1 MAVTAG
7 SSKAVI
13 ARSGSDEATPR
24 RSLVVLVTGGSRGI
38 GRAVCVAFG
47 AQGHTVVAAAR
58 DVKALEETARLVR
71 EAGGVGSH
79 VTCDM
84 RDPAAIEAMVLTV
97 IECHG
102 RIDILVNNAGGGT
115 SGRPMTSDE
124 TPDADWLAT
133 IDLNL
138 TSVFRTCKAVTPHM
152 KERRSGAIVTVASI
166 ASRQASNLSGIAYT
180 AAKSGLAGLN
190 RHLAKELG
198 PYGIRVNAVAP
209 GIIASERVQAKFAT
223 YTDDERA
230 AISARVPLGRIGTVE
245 EVASVVAFLASPGAS
260 YVHGALIDIN
270 GGMFM
275 A

>member
-1 MAVTAG
+1 M
-7 SSKAVI
+7 
-13 ARSGSDEATPR
+13 RSTVA
-24 RSLVVLVTGGSRGI
+24 LVTGGSRGI
-38 GRAVCVAFG
+38 GRAVCVAF
-47 AQGHTVVAAAR
+47 AREGHTVVAAAR
-58 DVKALEETARLVR
+58 DTKALAETARLVR
-71 EAGGVGSH
+71 EAGGVDYT

-84 RDPAAIEAMVLTV
+84 RDAGAIEAMVRTV
-97 IECHG
+97 IDRHG

-115 SGRPMTSDE
+115 STRPTTADE
-124 TPDADWLAT
+124 TADADWLDT
-133 IDLNL
+133 LDLNL

-152 KERRSGAIVTVASI
+152 KSRRRGAIVTVASI
-166 ASRQASNLSGIAYT
+166 ASRQPSNLSGIAYT

-209 GIIASERVQAKFAT
+209 GIIASERVQAKFDT
-223 YTDDERA
+223 FTETERA
-230 AISARVPLGRIGTVE
+230 AINARVPLGRIGTVE

>member
-1 MAVTAG
+1 MTP
-7 SSKAVI
+7 SI
-13 ARSGSDEATPR
+13 A
-24 RSLVVLVTGGSRGI
+24 LVTGGSRGI
-38 GRAVCVAFG
+38 GRAICVAFG
-47 AQGHTVVAAAR
+47 AVGHTVVPAAR
-58 DVKALEETARLVR
+58 DEKALAETGRLVR
-71 EAGGVGSH
+71 EAGGVDSA

-84 RDPAAIEAMVLTV
+84 RDAAAIEAMVRTV
-97 IECHG
+97 IDRHG

-115 SGRPMTSDE
+115 SARPMTSDE
-124 TPDADWLAT
+124 TPDADWLDT

-152 KERRSGAIVTVASI
+152 KSRRSGAIVTVASV

-198 PYGIRVNAVAP
+198 AFGIRVNAVAP
-209 GIIASERVQAKFAT
+209 GIIASERVQAKFDTFSEA
-223 YTDDERA
+223 ERA
-230 AISARVPLGRIGTVE
+230 AINARVPLGRIGSVE
-245 EVASVVAFLASPGAS
+245 EVASVVAFLASPAAS

-270 GGMFM
+270 GGLFM

>member
-1 MAVTAG
+1 MNSAVA
-7 SSKAVI
+7 
-13 ARSGSDEATPR
+13 
-24 RSLVVLVTGGSRGI
+24 LVTGGSRGI
-38 GRAVCVAFG
+38 GRAICVAFA

-58 DVKALEETARLVR
+58 DEKALAETGRLVR
-71 EAGGVGSH
+71 EAGGVASA

-84 RDPAAIEAMVLTV
+84 RDAAAIEAMVRTV
-97 IECHG
+97 IDRHG

-115 SGRPMTSDE
+115 SARPMTSDE
-124 TPDADWLAT
+124 TPDADWLDT

-152 KERRSGAIVTVASI
+152 KSQRSGAIVTVASV

-198 PYGIRVNAVAP
+198 PFGIRVNAVAP
-209 GIIASERVQAKFAT
+209 GIIASERVQAKFDT
-223 YTDDERA
+223 YTEAERA
-230 AISARVPLGRIGTVE
+230 AINARVPLGRIGSVE

-270 GGMFM
+270 GGLFM

>member
-1 MAVTAG
+1 M
-7 SSKAVI
+7 SSPI
-13 ARSGSDEATPR
+13 A
-24 RSLVVLVTGGSRGI
+24 LVTGGSRGI
-38 GRAVCVAFG
+38 GRAICVAFA

-58 DVKALEETARLVR
+58 DEKALSQTGHLVR
-71 EAGGVGSH
+71 EAGGVDSA

-84 RDPAAIEAMVLTV
+84 RDPAAIEAMVRTV
-97 IECHG
+97 IERHG

-115 SGRPMTSDE
+115 SSRPMTADE
-124 TPDADWLAT
+124 TPDADWLDT

-152 KERRSGAIVTVASI
+152 RSQRSGAIVTVASI

-198 PYGIRVNAVAP
+198 PFGIRVNAVAP
-209 GIIASERVQAKFAT
+209 GIIGSERVQTKFGT
-223 YTDDERA
+223 YTDAERA
-230 AISARVPLGRIGTVE
+230 AINARVPLGRIGTVE

>member
-1 MAVTAG
+1 MTAVA
-7 SSKAVI
+7 
-13 ARSGSDEATPR
+13 
-24 RSLVVLVTGGSRGI
+24 LVTGGSRGI
-38 GRAVCVAFG
+38 GRAICVAFG

-58 DVKALEETARLVR
+58 DAKALAETERLVR
-71 EAGGVGSH
+71 EAGGSPSAM
-79 VTCDM
+79 TCDV
-84 RDPAAIEAMVLTV
+84 RDAAAIEAMVRSV
-97 IECHG
+97 IDRHG

-115 SGRPMTSDE
+115 SSRPMTSDE
-124 TPDADWLAT
+124 TPDADWLDT

-152 KERRSGAIVTVASI
+152 KSRHSGAIVTVASI

-198 PYGIRVNAVAP
+198 PFGIRVNAVAP
-209 GIIASERVQAKFAT
+209 GIIASERVRAKFDT
-223 YTDDERA
+223 YTDGERA
-230 AISARVPLGRIGTVE
+230 AINARVPLGRIGTVE
-245 EVASVVAFLASPGAS
+245 EVASVVAFLASPAAS
-260 YVHGALIDIN
+260 YVHGALIDVN

>member
-1 MAVTAG
+1 M
-7 SSKAVI
+7 S
-13 ARSGSDEATPR
+13 
-24 RSLVVLVTGGSRGI
+24 SLVALVTGGSRGI

-71 EAGGVGSH
+71 EAGGTGSH

-84 RDPAAIEAMVLTV
+84 RDPAAIEAMVRTV
-97 IECHG
+97 IERHG
-102 RIDILVNNAGGGT
+102 RIDILVNNAGGGS

-124 TPDADWLAT
+124 TPDADWLDT

-152 KERRSGAIVTVASI
+152 KDRRSGAIVTVASI

>member
-1 MAVTAG
+1 M
-7 SSKAVI
+7 S
-13 ARSGSDEATPR
+13 
-24 RSLVVLVTGGSRGI
+24 SLVALVTGGSRGI
-38 GRAVCVAFG
+38 GRAICVAFG
-47 AQGHTVVAAAR
+47 AQGHTVVAAGR
-58 DVKALEETARLVR
+58 DAKALAETARLVDG
-71 EAGGVGSH
+71 AGGAGSA

-84 RDPAAIEAMVLTV
+84 HDAGAIEAMVRTV
-97 IECHG
+97 IDRHG

-115 SGRPMTSDE
+115 SARPMTSDE

-133 IDLNL
+133 LDLNL

-152 KERRSGAIVTVASI
+152 KVRRSGAIVTVASI
-166 ASRQASNLSGIAYT
+166 ASRQASHLSGIAYT

-190 RHLAKELG
+190 RHLARELG
-198 PYGIRVNAVAP
+198 PFGIRVNAVAP
-209 GIIASERVQAKFAT
+209 GIIASERVQAKFDT
-223 YTDDERA
+223 YTDAERA
-230 AISARVPLGRIGTVE
+230 AIRARVPLGRIGTVE